1 MSMLKT
7 ENDYLAVVRRAEI
20 EFGPNHVQTGD
31 ALVELAKFY
40 ERVGLLDAAND
51 CYDRMNGI
59 LERYYNAR
67 EGERFE
73 SQT

>member
-1 MSMLKT
+1 MNSTKT
-7 ENDYLAVVRRAEI
+7 EKDYLAAVQSAEAK
-20 EFGPNHVQTGD
+20 FGPDHLQTGD

-59 LERYYNAR
+59 LEKYFKPTA
-67 EGERFE
+67 E
-73 SQT
+73 